1 MSLGIIYAVML
12 LKHLGLKYRLQC
24 LFFCYKFSLQ
34 YGRYYR
40 TRIPK
45 FGRDLVYHYPSCD
58 LYLVGA
64 R

>member
-1 MSLGIIYAVML
+1 MYTV
-12 LKHLGLKYRLQC
+12 
-24 LFFCYKFSLQ
+24 LFALIDYTFQ